1 MITLTWQHLDLHCI
15 QIVEITRWFLQNSK
29 MSHYLQK
36 GFFYI
41 FCHSS
46 IKSTNCKMQ
55 ISNFSIENIH
65 NPATCLWENITRS
78 VKTRKE
84 HLTMNKNIKVRSLSI
99 WWMCCL
105 SHYLMIIII
114 LTNRIVKLLHQLVLD
129 MEKYHHNLDQ

>member
-29 MSHYLQK
+29 MRVFFTYLV
-36 GFFYI
+36 I
-41 FCHSS
+41 HPSS
-46 IKSTNCKMQ
+46 RRTAKWKMK
-55 ISNFSIENIH
+55 ISNFSYENIH
-65 NPATCLWENITRS
+65 NPATCLWENIIRS